1 MSEPDKQQETKAP
14 GHVSNQ
20 GQPPRE
26 TRKPD
31 AEERHHRGKGQTPG
45 DEDMQGGHTQQ
56 KRRLREVLR

>member
-1 MSEPDKQQETKAP
+1 MSKPDNQQDTKAP
-14 GHVSNQ
+14 GHFGNQ

-31 AEERHHRGKGQTPG
+31 AEEQHQRHKDQAPRGDDT
-45 DEDMQGGHTQQ
+45 QGGHTRQ